1 MIRKIAPVALA
12 LPAAVMLAACGGDS
26 SSPSGSAG
34 EASGT
39 SLIYSFPLQDQ
50 QEVPTPT
57 PVVLRFSESVE
68 GQGIENSVVLR
79 LDGQA
84 IDTESHFA
92 DGGRS
97 LILTPT
103 QKLQYH
109 AEYMVDLPDD
119 TGIEGAQDIRF
130 STRAAEEGIKANT
143 ITADTLDVTRAMPG
157 GGEQDPMM
165 DFSTIRLQFTQ
176 PLDPQT
182 LVYGEGNDTT
192 VRLLDRNGDVVP
204 AWVVV
209 DGPYLTVDPKEDLT
223 PGQSYRLAF
232 EDGAVQSIYGESFAF
247 PNSNRFRF
255 SPSSSLVE
263 GKGPDERPLPLVQR
277 ITTPGDEGTGNGLS
291 PLTGEPINEIPV
303 NAVLLGGVSEGTM
316 PAATQQEG
324 DVLGDLAF
332 LPDWPTVSPLRIRR
346 GTLLTGTNIDV
357 KIGGEL
363 EAEPG
368 SGVDAGFDSG
378 EVRVHFLSDANGY
391 LIPNVYDPDGPRMV
405 RLFMDVAMS
414 TEGAI
419 ANGGVTQNITHLELV
434 GTVSTDT
441 DAGVID
447 INAVGVVEPLILG
460 QERGYGTL
468 SFQLQTYRDQTEQLV
483 EDVRQQQ
490 NDTTPPT
497 LQSWMADQT
506 SPEMPAD
513 ESGDAL
519 SWFQAPGEPIVL
531 NFDEPLSAE
540 SLREPGALSMT
551 RDGAPVEMTFTVDG
565 AAVVIQPEE
574 ELRYTAKEDNPEYQI
589 QLGNQITD
597 LAGNNFMPRTLTFK
611 LPGEVTT
618 RSIPDRDGNYSE
630 EDVQVNSPM
639 LLSAYPGYPCV
650 TDPATR
656 DLANGLVGRCAGGP
670 GDWPNEDYP
679 LIDYHPDDILPLMS
693 LPANRPIVLQ
703 FTKAIDPNSVQ
714 LGNSFDIFRVDAS
727 GQPVDGETVGGA
739 LTVEGQRITFVP
751 DEPWEDDQY
760 YSYTLS
766 SNNNTDPAE
775 GITSQYRMIGSEDAI
790 CDGTGS
796 ICGED
801 GYPLRTQPLGITYR
815 TPFTP
820 TNPDDVFRVVADYL
834 IGNDYFIPNGGGPDM
849 DIFFKGGAASKD
861 VLQTLRSS
869 PDVDSNGN
877 LTHDVEN
884 KIGRQ
889 VTVTAFDPPFYL
901 TDPWASS
908 DRGRLPDDTLPTTDY
923 TFEEPTPN
931 VPDLDADP
939 TYDPEGLQGLPN
951 SAKVLSMNTR
961 GTTEL
966 PDVPW
971 FAEGTNFAANL
982 FLSAQVIGLYSVDG
996 ANVGCGYDE
1005 AYDPVTGEPGYD
1017 EAVRTDIMKQ
1027 IGHFTANEWPEYEP
1041 AVCPEKKFTYLKTG
1055 LNASVGGYDPE
1066 KDAIKVEIYPS
1077 QSISSSFVTYA
1088 RNAIS
1093 GLPAAAI
1100 PSGEQIMRMR
1110 YAKDDSSC
1118 VGTPSEPCRRTQPI
1132 TGWITDGG
1140 EDGPI
1145 LTAEVDLY
1153 IDAPLIGAILNADS
1167 LNLRHNLRS
1176 YQATMSLSGPVSF
1189 MDDGRMLVQQRNE
1202 NAIDINV
1209 EMYSAADGGSAL
1221 VQGTAIGRIPY
1232 RIPQDGVFLQMISEP
1247 IKSVD

>member
-12 LPAAVMLAACGGDS
+12 LPTAVMLAACGGDS

-68 GQGIENSVVLR
+68 GQGMENSVVLR

-84 IDTESHFA
+84 IDTESRYA

-109 AEYMVDLPDD
+109 AEYVVDFPDD
-119 TGIEGAQDIRF
+119 SGIEGAQDIRF

-143 ITADTLDVTRAMPG
+143 ITADTLDVTRAMPS

-176 PLDPQT
+176 PLDPQS
-182 LVYGEGNDTT
+182 LVYGQGGDTT
-192 VRLLDRNGDVVP
+192 VRLLDRNGDLVP

-232 EDGAVQSIYGESFAF
+232 EDGAIQSIYGESFAF

-255 SPSSSLVE
+255 NPSSSLAE

-277 ITTPGDEGTGNGLS
+277 ITTPEDLQNDDDPDNDEGVS

-316 PAATQQEG
+316 PSATQQEG

-357 KIGGEL
+357 KIGGE
-363 EAEPG
+363 
-368 SGVDAGFDSG
+368 VDAGFKTDD
-378 EVRVHFLSDANGY
+378 VRVHFLSDANGY

-506 SPEMPAD
+506 SPEMPVD

-618 RSIPDRDGNYSE
+618 RSIPVDRDGNYE
-630 EDVQVNSPM
+630 QDEVQINSPM
-639 LLSAYPGYPCV
+639 VLSAYPGYPCV

-703 FTKAIDPNSVQ
+703 FTKAIDPDSVQ
-714 LGNSFDIFRVDAS
+714 LGGSFDIFRVDAS
-727 GQPVDGETVGGA
+727 GQPVNGETIQGS
-739 LTVEGQRITFVP
+739 LTIKGQRMTFVP
-751 DEPWEDDQY
+751 EEPWADGEY
-760 YSYTLS
+760 YSYTLG
-766 SNNNTDPAE
+766 SNNDMGPAN
-775 GITSQYRMIGSEDAI
+775 GISSQFTMIGSEEAV
-790 CDGTGS
+790 CDGTES

-801 GYPLRTQPLGITYR
+801 GHPLRTQPLGITYR
-815 TPFTP
+815 TPITP
-820 TNPDDVFRVVADYL
+820 NDGGGAFRVVADYL
-834 IGNDYFIPNGGGPDM
+834 IGNNYVIPGGGGPDM
-849 DIFFKGGAASKD
+849 ALFFRGAPASKD
-861 VLQTLRSS
+861 VLQTLRTS
-869 PDVDSNGN
+869 PDVDVNGN
-877 LTHDVEN
+877 LIHDVEN
-884 KIGRQ
+884 TIGKLIS
-889 VTVTAFDPPFYL
+889 VVEYSLPLYL
-901 TDPWASS
+901 TDPETLSRAP
-908 DRGRLPDDTLPTTDY
+908 LPDGTLPTANY
-923 TFEEPTPN
+923 PFQELTPS
-931 VPDLDADP
+931 VPDPDADSM
-939 TYDPEGLQGLPN
+939 YDPEGVQGLPN

-961 GTTEL
+961 GRDL
-966 PDVPW
+966 PW
-971 FAEGTNFAANL
+971 FAEETNFAANP
-982 FLSAQVIGLYSVDG
+982 FLALQAAALYSVDG

-1005 AYDPVTGEPGYD
+1005 SYDPVTGEPGYY
-1017 EAVRTDIMKQ
+1017 EAVNDDVNKLL
-1027 IGHFTANEWPEYEP
+1027 GHLLAGQYPKYEP
-1041 AVCPEKKFTYLKTG
+1041 TACPENKFTYLKMG

-1077 QSISSSFVTYA
+1077 QVTSTSFVTYA
-1088 RNAIS
+1088 RNAIA
-1093 GLPAAAI
+1093 GIPAIAL

-1110 YAKDDSSC
+1110 YAKDDKSC
-1118 VGTPSEPCRRTQPI
+1118 VDTPSAPCRRTQPI
-1132 TGWITDGG
+1132 TGWIKGGDGG
-1140 EDGPI
+1140 KPI
-1145 LTAEVDLY
+1145 LTADVDLY
-1153 IDAPLIGAILNADS
+1153 IDAPFIGAVMNAPEIS
-1167 LNLRHNLRS
+1167 LRHNLRS
-1176 YQATMSLSGPVSF
+1176 YQASMSLSGPVSF
-1189 MDDGRMLVQQRNE
+1189 LDDGRMVVQQRNG
-1202 NAIDINV
+1202 NPVDIDL
-1209 EMYSAADGGSAL
+1209 EMYLANATGSLAP
-1221 VQGTAIGRIPY
+1221 GIAIGRIPY
-1232 RIPQDGVFLQMISEP
+1232 RIPQDDVFIQMVSEP
-1247 IKSVD
+1247 IKSME

>member
-68 GQGIENSVVLR
+68 GQGMENSVVLR

-84 IDTESHFA
+84 IDTESRYA

-109 AEYMVDLPDD
+109 AEYVVDFPDD
-119 TGIEGAQDIRF
+119 SGIEGAQDIRF

-143 ITADTLDVTRAMPG
+143 ITADTLDVTRAMPS

-176 PLDPQT
+176 PLDPQS
-182 LVYGEGNDTT
+182 LIYGQGGDST
-192 VRLLDRNGDVVP
+192 VRLLDRNGDLVP

-255 SPSSSLVE
+255 SPSSSLAE

-363 EAEPG
+363 EGEPG

-540 SLREPGALSMT
+540 SLREPGALTMT

-618 RSIPDRDGNYSE
+618 RSIPDQAGDYSE

-670 GDWPNEDYP
+670 GEWPNEDYP

-727 GQPVDGETVGGA
+727 GQPVDGETIQGS

-751 DEPWEDDQY
+751 DEPWADGQY

-766 SNNNTDPAE
+766 SNNNTDAAE
-775 GITSQYRMIGSEDAI
+775 GISSQFTMIGSEDAL
-790 CDGTGS
+790 CDGTES

-801 GYPLRTQPLGITYR
+801 GHPLRTQPLGITYR
-815 TPFTP
+815 TAIT
-820 TNPDDVFRVVADYL
+820 TNDFDGTFRTVADYL
-834 IGNDYFIPNGGGPDM
+834 INNEYFIPGGGGPDLA
-849 DIFFKGGAASKD
+849 IFFKGSAASGD
-861 VLQTLRSS
+861 VLQTLRTS
-869 PDVDSNGN
+869 PDVDTNGN
-877 LTHDVEN
+877 LMQDAEN
-884 KIGRQ
+884 
-889 VTVTAFDPPFYL
+889 TVGKLGAIVSAVPPFYT
-901 TDPWASS
+901 TDPTTVSNAP
-908 DRGRLPDDTLPTTDY
+908 LPDGTLPTTVY
-923 TFEEPTPN
+923 PFQEPVPN
-931 VPDLDADP
+931 VPDPNADP
-939 TYDPEGLQGLPN
+939 DYDPEGVRGLPN
-951 SAKVLSMNTR
+951 SAKILSMNTR
-961 GTTEL
+961 GSDL
-966 PDVPW
+966 PW
-971 FAEGTNFAANL
+971 YAEGTDFAANP
-982 FLSAQVIGLYSVDG
+982 FAAFQLSVLGAVDG
-996 ANVGCGYDE
+996 GNVGCGYNE
-1005 AYDPVTGEPGYD
+1005 SYDPSTGQPGY
-1017 EAVRTDIMKQ
+1017 EDIDTNSA
-1027 IGHFTANEWPEYEP
+1027 IGNLLAYRFPKSEP
-1041 AVCPEKKFTYLKTG
+1041 AVCPEKKFTYLKMG
-1055 LNASVGGYDPE
+1055 LNASVGRYDPE
-1066 KDAIKVEIYPS
+1066 KEAIKVEIYPS
-1077 QSISSSFVTYA
+1077 QSISTSFVTYA
-1088 RNAIS
+1088 RNPLQGTPMAAIS
-1093 GLPAAAI
+1093 
-1100 PSGEQIMRMR
+1100 SGEQIMRMR
-1110 YAKDDSSC
+1110 YAKDDPSC
-1118 VGTPSEPCRRTQPI
+1118 VSIPSDPCRRTRPI
-1132 TGWITDGG
+1132 TGWIKEGDDGR
-1140 EDGPI
+1140 PM
-1145 LTAEVDLY
+1145 LTADVDLY
-1153 IDAPLIGAILNADS
+1153 IDAPFIGAFLNSSFLSAQ
-1167 LNLRHNLRS
+1167 RHNLRS
-1176 YQATMSLSGPVSF
+1176 YQVTMSLSGPVSF
-1189 MDDGRMLVQQRNE
+1189 LDDGRMLVQQRNE
-1202 NAIDINV
+1202 NPIGIDLKL
-1209 EMYSAADGGSAL
+1209 YSANPDASVIGN
-1221 VQGTAIGRIPY
+1221 AIGRIPY
-1232 RIPQDGVFLQMISEP
+1232 RIPRNGVFLQMASEP
-1247 IKSVD
+1247 IKSMK